1 MVRNAAGIYGILA
14 ILAVFLLP
22 FLKIGCHY
30 LLLKV
35 TGALCAVFGVKRC
48 TELITDFSSA
58 MGLVLAMT
66 GSVCLLQL
74 ISTVCFLR
82 GVG

>member
-14 ILAVFLLP
+14 VLAIFLLP

-30 LLLKV
+30 LLLKL
-35 TGALCAVFGVKRC
+35 TGSVCAVFGVKRC
-48 TELITDFSSA
+48 TDLIGDFSAA
-58 MGLVLAMT
+58 MGLLLAMT
-66 GSVCLLQL
+66 GSVCLFQL